1 MPPAYKV
8 DNTQCKYDL
17 DNNQQHLLFNPTG
30 FNQKELELYR
40 SNGILD
46 GIKVKVPLYKD
57 EDLMKNNF
65 TLY

>member
-1 MPPAYKV
+1 V
-8 DNTQCKYDL
+8 DNKQCKYDL
-17 DNNQQHLLFNPTG
+17 ENNKQHLLFYPTG
-30 FNQKELELYR
+30 FTQKEFELYS